1 MFYFLIF
8 HTSIS
13 ANKELDKKLLTTFL
27 YGCILYII
35 LHAILNSSDRPFIQM
50 IKQYFWFILGLDVV
64 CMMYIYKTIYE
75 KQQEAGQGSQ
85 SLLGKLTEFLE
96 NLVDTSVY
104 KEQIEIQPSTPN
116 NNNNNPVPMTTT
128 PNGGIQSVA
137 QSPYQAPSQAPYQA
151 PSQAPY
157 QPSQPSILKPSTQNP
172 GRKSVEFDETQYEVR
187 EYEPTQPS
195 RQNATEPELPPDNDT
210 LLSMI
215 TNPSPNTMQRTANP
229 AQPANQ
235 LATPI
240 RQIRAQHPSTANQV
254 PVQPPHLA
262 AAPDNNQMG
271 TPLAQIRQQVQQQQ
285 QPPNTIPPPI
295 SGKLLPAVATKVK
308 SGDGAVRDIKYDPS
322 EFLKDITYD
331 TRLPS
336 EQSVP
341 PPSSPLTKA
350 NLGSSGFDGFGS
362 SNMLTNGGIGDD
374 DRYST
379 VSKVSDLGSMLDF
392 DMKEFENSI

>member
-35 LHAILNSSDRPFIQM
+35 LHAILNSSDRSFIQM

-64 CMMYIYKTIYE
+64 CMLYIYKTIYD

-104 KEQIEIQPSTPN
+104 KEQIEIQPSTGIVSSVG
-116 NNNNNPVPMTTT
+116 NPVPITTT
-128 PNGGIQSVA
+128 PHTNNTA
-137 QSPYQAPSQAPYQA
+137 QAHLGTPL
-151 PSQAPY
+151 
-157 QPSQPSILKPSTQNP
+157 SILKPPPTP
-172 GRKSVEFDETQYEVR
+172 GRKSVEFDESRDEIR
-187 EYEPTQPS
+187 EYEPSP
-195 RQNATEPELPPDNDT
+195 TELELPPDNDT
-210 LLSMI
+210 LLNMI
-215 TNPSPNTMQRTANP
+215 TNPTTTNSVIAPPHNNP
-229 AQPANQ
+229 GKSASVGSGSE

-240 RQIRAQHPSTANQV
+240 RQIRAQQPSTAAQ
-254 PVQPPHLA
+254 QPPHLEQA
-262 AAPDNNQMG
+262 
-271 TPLAQIRQQVQQQQ
+271 TPLTQIRQQVQQQQ
-285 QPPNTIPPPI
+285 QPPGTITPPV
-295 SGKLLPAVATKVK
+295 SGKLAPPVATKVK
-308 SGDGAVRDIKYDPS
+308 PGDGAVRDIKYDPT
-322 EFLKDITYD
+322 EFLRDIQYE

-336 EQSVP
+336 EQAI
-341 PPSSPLTKA
+341 PPSTPGSPLTKA
-350 NLGSSGFDGFGS
+350 NLGSSGFDNFSGTG
-362 SNMLTNGGIGDD
+362 MLTNGGSGDD

>member
-50 IKQYFWFILGLDVV
+50 IKQYFWFIIALDV
-64 CMMYIYKTIYE
+64 CSMLYIYKTIYD

-116 NNNNNPVPMTTT
+116 NNNNNNPVPMTTT
-128 PNGGIQSVA
+128 PKGGIQS
-137 QSPYQAPSQAPYQA
+137 SSQAPSQAPYQ
-151 PSQAPY
+151 PY

-172 GRKSVEFDETQYEVR
+172 GRKSVEFDETQDEVR

-195 RQNATEPELPPDNDT
+195 RQIATEPELPPDNDT

-215 TNPSPNTMQRTANP
+215 TNPSPNAMQHTANP

-240 RQIRAQHPSTANQV
+240 RQIRAQHPNTANQV

-262 AAPDNNQMG
+262 AAPDSRQMG

-336 EQSVP
+336 EQPVP

-362 SNMLTNGGIGDD
+362 SNMLTSSSGGQDD

>member
-27 YGCILYII
+27 YGCILYIV

-64 CMMYIYKTIYE
+64 CMLYIYKTIYD

-85 SLLGKLTEFLE
+85 SLLGKLTEFIE

-104 KEQIEIQPSTPN
+104 KEQIEIQPSTAN
-116 NNNNNPVPMTTT
+116 TTNPVPMTTT
-128 PNGGIQSVA
+128 PNGGA
-137 QSPYQAPSQAPYQA
+137 QSSYQSSSQT
-151 PSQAPY
+151 
-157 QPSQPSILKPSTQNP
+157 SILKPSTQNP

-195 RQNATEPELPPDNDT
+195 RQIAAEPELPPDNDT

-215 TNPSPNTMQRTANP
+215 TNPTHNTPKTTITTGTSAE
-229 AQPANQ
+229 

-240 RQIRAQHPSTANQV
+240 RQIRAQQPSTANQV
-254 PVQPPHLA
+254 LVQPPHLA
-262 AAPDNNQMG
+262 AAPNSSQMG

-285 QPPNTIPPPI
+285 QPPNTIPPPM
-295 SGKLLPAVATKVK
+295 SGKLAPPVATKVK
-308 SGDGAVRDIKYDPS
+308 PGDGAVRDIKYDPS
-322 EFLKDITYD
+322 EFLKDIQYE

-336 EQSVP
+336 EQTIA
-341 PPSSPLTKA
+341 PSAGQS
-350 NLGSSGFDGFGS
+350 NLDSFGNNPCVLSYDSSQ
-362 SNMLTNGGIGDD
+362 DD
-374 DRYST
+374 DKYSS
-379 VSKVSDLGSMLDF
+379 VSKQSDLGSMLDF
-392 DMKEFENSI
+392 DMKEFENTI

>member
-1 MFYFLIF
+1 
-8 HTSIS
+8 
-13 ANKELDKKLLTTFL
+13 
-27 YGCILYII
+27 
-35 LHAILNSSDRPFIQM
+35 M

-64 CMMYIYKTIYE
+64 CMLYIYKTIYD

-85 SLLGKLTEFLE
+85 SLLGKLTEFME

-104 KEQIEIQPSTPN
+104 KEQIEIQPCTIITPGG
-116 NNNNNPVPMTTT
+116 NPVPMTTT
-128 PNGGIQSVA
+128 PHTIQ
-137 QSPYQAPSQAPYQA
+137 QQQLGN
-151 PSQAPY
+151 
-157 QPSQPSILKPSTQNP
+157 QPSSQTSQTSQTSILKPAPQNP
-172 GRKSVEFDETQYEVR
+172 GRKSVEFDETQDEVR

-195 RQNATEPELPPDNDT
+195 RQLAPEPELPPDNDT

-215 TNPSPNTMQRTANP
+215 TNPTHNTPKTTITTGTSAE
-229 AQPANQ
+229 

-240 RQIRAQHPSTANQV
+240 RQIRAQQPSTANHV

-262 AAPDNNQMG
+262 TAPDSSQMG
-271 TPLAQIRQQVQQQQ
+271 TPLAQIRQQAQQQQ
-285 QPPNTIPPPI
+285 QPLGTIPPPI
-295 SGKLLPAVATKVK
+295 SGKLLPPVATKVK

-322 EFLKDITYD
+322 EFLKDIQYE

-350 NLGSSGFDGFGS
+350 NLGSSGFDGFGGNNTNS
-362 SNMLTNGGIGDD
+362 GGFQMLSGGGQDD